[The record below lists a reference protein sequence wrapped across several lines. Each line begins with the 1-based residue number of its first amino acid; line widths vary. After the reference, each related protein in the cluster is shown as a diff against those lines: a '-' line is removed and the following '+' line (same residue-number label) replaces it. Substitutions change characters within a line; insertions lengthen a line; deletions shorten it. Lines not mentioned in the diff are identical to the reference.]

1 MIIPEE
7 LFYTKEHE
15 WAKIEDNI
23 AIVGITDF
31 AQSQLGDIIF
41 IEFPNIGDEFKK
53 DDVFGEIEAVKTVSE
68 LYSPLSGKITEI
80 NLELEDSPEKVNSDP
95 YGDGW
100 IIKVELSRM
109 DEKSNLMKPSAYK
122 EII

>member
-31 AQSQLGDIIF
+31 AQSKLGDIIF

-68 LYSPLSGKITEI
+68 LYIPLSGKITEI

-109 DEKSNLMKPSAYK
+109 HEKSNLMKPSAYK

>member
-15 WAKIEDNI
+15 WAKIKENI
-23 AIVGITDF
+23 AVVGVTDF

-68 LYSPLSGKITEI
+68 LYIPLSGKIIEI
-80 NLELEDSPEKVNSDP
+80 NIELEDSPEKVNSDP

-122 EII
+122 ELI

>member
-80 NLELEDSPEKVNSDP
+80 NIELEDSPEKVNSDP

-122 EII
+122 ELI

>member
-1 MIIPEE
+1 MIIPEQ

-68 LYSPLSGKITEI
+68 LYIPLSGKITEI

-122 EII
+122 ELI

>member
-68 LYSPLSGKITEI
+68 LYIPLSGKIIEI
-80 NLELEDSPEKVNSDP
+80 KIELEDSPEKVNSDP

-122 EII
+122 ELI

>member
-80 NLELEDSPEKVNSDP
+80 TLELEDSPEKVNSDP

>member
-1 MIIPEE
+1 M
-7 LFYTKEHE
+7 
-15 WAKIEDNI
+15 
-23 AIVGITDF
+23 
-31 AQSQLGDIIF
+31 
-41 IEFPNIGDEFKK
+41 
-53 DDVFGEIEAVKTVSE
+53 KTVSE
-68 LYSPLSGKITEI
+68 LYIPLSGKITEI